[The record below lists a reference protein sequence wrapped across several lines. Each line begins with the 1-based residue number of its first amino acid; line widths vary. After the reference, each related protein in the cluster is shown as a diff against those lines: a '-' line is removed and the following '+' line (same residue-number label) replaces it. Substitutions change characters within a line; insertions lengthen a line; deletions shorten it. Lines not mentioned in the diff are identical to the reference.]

1 MRPSPTAPMSE
12 RDPGASAN
20 LFSFPIRLLMKVW
33 VSSALINPS
42 AFMSN
47 FSQVFSK
54 FAFIYPGTW
63 FPFNLWVAS
72 KITPAAFG
80 AVYFIK
86 ILIPFFWPL
95 WSLPSIEY
103 LENTL
108 SMISSSSAPLKSF
121 ILLFIWTA
129 FTYSDLWNCNNKA
142 QITNIFEIFIFR

>member
-1 MRPSPTAPMSE
+1 MRPSPTAPISE

-20 LFSFPIRLLMKVW
+20 LFNFPIKLLMNVC

-42 AFMSN
+42 ALMSN
-47 FSQVFSK
+47 FSHVFSK
-54 FAFIYPGTW
+54 FALIYPGTW

-95 WSLPSIEY
+95 WSFPSIEY

-108 SMISSSSAPLKSF
+108 SIISSSSAPLKSF
-121 ILLFIWTA
+121 ILLFICTA
-129 FTYSDLWNCNNKA
+129 FTDSEL
-142 QITNIFEIFIFR
+142 